1 MKISVLL
8 TCHNRQDKTE
18 SCLRSLIRAVD
29 LHNKNHVDKIHF
41 DVFLTD
47 DGCTDGTVDVVQKVF
62 PNNQHLH
69 ILQGDGDLYWA
80 GGMRYSWREAIKRHD
95 EWDYYLLLNDD
106 TEVMEN
112 VFEELIKSQEYSL
125 NQFGK
130 KGLISG
136 ITCSKDESMTIT
148 YGGSVWKNR
157 FLATRSLL
165 KPSGHPQPCD
175 LTNANILFVHNDV
188 VSKLGIFYEGYR
200 HGLAD
205 YDYSINALKKG
216 FPVILT
222 ANICGRCDRDH
233 LDVKER
239 AKKVI
244 SMSFKQRKQYFKN
257 PLHSSDDYLLFVRR
271 VSPIRYPF
279 VWFGRAFNLYFPK
292 VYYRISGIRS

>member
-29 LHNKNHVDKIHF
+29 LHNNNHVERILLE
-41 DVFLTD
+41 VFLTD
-47 DGCTDGTVDVVQKVF
+47 DGCTDGTVDVVQKIF
-62 PNNQHLH
+62 PVNQHLH
-69 ILQGDGDLYWA
+69 ILQGNGNLFWA
-80 GGMRYSWREAIKRHD
+80 GGMRFCWREAIKCHD
-95 EWDYYLLLNDD
+95 EWDYFLLLNDD

-136 ITCSKDESMTIT
+136 IICSKDKSMTIT
-148 YGGSVWKNR
+148 YGGSIWKNR

-188 VSKLGIFYEGYR
+188 VNKLGIFYEGYR

-205 YDYSINALKKG
+205 YDYSINAQRKG
-216 FPVILT
+216 FPVVLT

-244 SMSFKQRKQYFKN
+244 SLSLEQRKQYFQN
-257 PLHSSDDYLLFVRR
+257 PLHSSDDYLLFIRR
-271 VSPIRYPF
+271 VSPFRYPF
-279 VWFGRAFNLYFPK
+279 VWLVRALNLYFPK
-292 VYYRISGIRS
+292 FYYRMSGIRS